1 MKLLIIGL
9 GNIGTAY
16 GWALSEAGVDVTH
29 RVRPGR
35 AGDHAHGIVID
46 LLDRREGHPDTQVV
60 TYQPKV
66 VEDVSPADGF
76 DLVMAPTKHTQI
88 AASVREMNERL
99 PEARFLVFCAGW
111 YAPQVI
117 DEILPRARYAWGY
130 ASSTGGPAA
139 DRLVFN
145 MAAVFR
151 FGPIEGSYPPWADD
165 VVDMFA
171 RAGVTPDAKH
181 DMVEWLW
188 VHHAMVAAQVGSACW
203 LGGLKESV
211 TAPNALR
218 DFEIPATREA
228 LQVVEARGVDLSP
241 YAEARPYFDLSLDE
255 AVAALAWPTDSPWLQ
270 RTLDSGHYKSSMG
283 EMQRFYFDVLETGE
297 DLGVE
302 MPVLSSFREKV
313 AAAG

>member
-1 MKLLIIGL
+1 VKLLIIGL

-35 AGDHAHGIVID
+35 ARDYADGIVID

-88 AASVREMNERL
+88 AASVCEMNERL

-130 ASSTGGPAA
+130 ASSTGGPAP

-151 FGPIEGSYPPWADD
+151 FGPIEGAYPPWADD

-188 VHHAMVAAQVGSACW
+188 VHHAMVAAQVGVGLS
-203 LGGLKESV
+203 LGGLKEMVSDP
-211 TAPNALR
+211 TALR
-218 DFEIPATREA
+218 DLQIPATREA
-228 LQVVEARGVDLSP
+228 LQVVAARGADVSL
-241 YAEARPYFDLSLDE
+241 YAETRPYMELSLE
-255 AVAALAWPTDSPWLQ
+255 QAAAALALPTDSPWLQ
-270 RTLDSGHYKSSMG
+270 RTIAAGHFNSSVD
-283 EMQRFYFDVLETGE
+283 ELRHFYLDVLEAGE
-297 DLGVE
+297 ELGVE
-302 MPVLSSFREKV
+302 MPVLTSFREKV
-313 AAAG
+313 VAAS